1 MGKKIKT
8 ILLFVVLIISCLL
21 TTSCGKNEDT
31 KNLKESAENG
41 NKEAQLKIAKYYS
54 NGSNGF
60 QKNQQEAFKW
70 CEMSAKQGYS
80 PAELTLSLYYD
91 RATGVGQ
98 DKNEAKKWLKKG
110 LKDTGFFQG
119 YWFCILEILNYEDAF
134 DVKLWTIWKLI
145 SFIAWIFF
153 WGKIKE
159 INTIVS
165 VFVSISFLQNKFGIK
180 NNNNETFEETCK
192 KLDEKLKEISQD
204 SSAESAE
211 LKEEIDA
218 FATVSKGTIS
228 IINFLLF
235 IIYTL
240 VINLPCYLWFRFWA

>member
-41 NKEAQLKIAKYYS
+41 NKEAQLKIAEYYS

-153 WGKIKE
+153 WGKIKD
-159 INTIVS
+159 IDTIVG
-165 VFVSISFLQNKFGIK
+165 VFLLIGFLQNKTGSQTL
-180 NNNNETFEETCK
+180 TFEETYN
-192 KLDEKLKEISQD
+192 KLQEMANKNNETNPF
-204 SSAESAE
+204 E
-211 LKEEIDA
+211 KEEIEE
-218 FATVSKGTIS
+218 FENVSKGTIS

-235 IIYTL
+235 ILYTL